1 MKHKAVI
8 DRSTFAELQDS
19 AGADFVA
26 ELVGTF
32 LEEAPGMLA
41 ELRDA
46 RATADAERFRR
57 GAHSL
62 KSNCHTFGALAL
74 AAMARELEL
83 RGLDADPARDA
94 AALDALD
101 AAYANVADALAELSH
116 G

>member
-1 MKHKAVI
+1 MKQEAVI

-19 AGADFVA
+19 AGVEFVA

-41 ELRDA
+41 ELRVA

-62 KSNCHTFGALAL
+62 KSNSLTFGALAL
-74 AAMARELEL
+74 GAMARELEL
-83 RGLDADPARDA
+83 KGLDADPARDVV
-94 AALDALD
+94 ALDALD
-101 AAYANVADALAELSH
+101 AAYAQAAAALKELSH